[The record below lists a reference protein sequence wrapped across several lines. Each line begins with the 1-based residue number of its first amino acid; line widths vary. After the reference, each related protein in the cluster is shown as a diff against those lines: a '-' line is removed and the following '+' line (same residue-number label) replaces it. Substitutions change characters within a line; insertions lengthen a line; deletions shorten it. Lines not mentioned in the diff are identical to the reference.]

1 MKTYLLKKGQK
12 IKITEHYWG
21 GYCELFIPVV
31 EEELDEDIII
41 KCESYN
47 LEKRIHKI
55 LRKKY
60 NLKKTPYNCFIYKS
74 LLNQVQEL

>member
-1 MKTYLLKKGQK
+1 MEKYVIKKGQT
-12 IKITEHYWG
+12 IKITKHSWG
-21 GYCELFIPVV
+21 GYRELFTPVV

-55 LRKKY
+55 LREKY
-60 NLKKTPYNCFIYKS
+60 NLKKTTYNSYIYRY
-74 LLNQVQEL
+74 QYERI